1 MDFMVINNFN
11 TSTIP
16 KCVVTDF
23 GTVEAAKPK
32 VAENPNL
39 FGVNGAFRVL
49 DGAYE
54 SYERTITFYVARQT
68 DIATIV
74 EKFKPEDNIVEF
86 SYQAN
91 SFFYA
96 EFVGATYKPHG
107 MHGWRLE
114 IKLVMQP
121 FRYMKN
127 PPTFTATSS
136 TTITNMGNVYSEPIV
151 EVEGSGDVL
160 LTINGISMYLT
171 VNRKVTIDCRHKKQ
185 NIYNADM
192 AIQNTLRKRGGF
204 FQLKTGHNG
213 IVWTGNVRSVKIYPN
228 WRFII

>member
-1 MDFMVINNFN
+1 MDFMVINDFN

-39 FGVNGAFRVL
+39 FGVNGSFRLL

-54 SYERTITFYVARQT
+54 SYERTITFYVARQQDAI
-68 DIATIV
+68 DIV
-74 EKFKPEDNIVEF
+74 GYFKPADNIVKF
-86 SYQAN
+86 SYKAD

-96 EFVGATYKPHG
+96 EFAGATYKPQG
-107 MHGWRLE
+107 MHGWKLE
-114 IKLVMQP
+114 VKLVMQP
-121 FRYMKN
+121 FRYVN
-127 PPTFTATSS
+127 STTFTLRGSGTVP
-136 TTITNMGNVYSEPIV
+136 NYGNIYSEPIV

-185 NIYNADM
+185 NIYNAEG

-213 IVWTGNVRSVKIYPN
+213 VTWTGNVQSVKIYPN
-228 WRFII
+228 WRYII